1 MKRIWLFVVA
11 ALFALTSTTV
21 ALAAEAMPATPSASG
36 TPMQEQKDDS
46 MGSKMES
53 TKMEGAKMEDK
64 NMKGDAMKM
73 EGQKGDMGSNME
85 SSKMESSKMKDKK
98 MEGKN

>member
-1 MKRIWLFVVA
+1 MKQIWLFVVA
-11 ALFALTSTTV
+11 ALFAVTSTTV

-46 MGSKMES
+46 MGS
-53 TKMEGAKMEDK
+53 KMEGAKMEDK